1 MTANTIFLFQVEE
14 YVKELNSLES
24 RRGRRPLDV
33 NNVIYWF
40 KNTRAA
46 VKRAE
51 MKARVTSATSMTSTL
66 TSGGDK
72 MPMTSSTGLFA
83 ATSNNNPTSLWPW
96 FHNSRSGS
104 LRQLNYL
111 ISTRKKREIRY
122 LQCAKSKF

>member
-1 MTANTIFLFQVEE
+1 M
-14 YVKELNSLES
+14 KELNSLES

-83 ATSNNNPTSLWPW
+83 SASNNNPTSLWPW

-104 LRQLNYL
+104 LRQLNYDM
-111 ISTRKKREIRY
+111 IYYAREKNREITYSVPNQNMFTY
-122 LQCAKSKF
+122 LVIEF